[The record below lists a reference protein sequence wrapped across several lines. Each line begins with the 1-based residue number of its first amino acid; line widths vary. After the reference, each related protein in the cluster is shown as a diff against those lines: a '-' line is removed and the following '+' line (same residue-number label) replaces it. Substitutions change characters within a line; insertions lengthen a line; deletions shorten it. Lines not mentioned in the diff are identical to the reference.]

1 MRNPFQTHFH
11 FTRQLTI
18 FRSAN
23 LLFPQENQ
31 ETHELM
37 FACKT
42 CQYSEKA
49 TSACVY
55 RNNLDTSIGE
65 TAGVTTD
72 VGSDPTVGLPDFC
85 TLCGQPMSCV
95 YCENVLGEAKP
106 QDTKNTSNTK
116 PNEWKF
122 EELSEWAADDGDEE
136 NELGER
142 KVS

>member
-1 MRNPFQTHFH
+1 
-11 FTRQLTI
+11 
-18 FRSAN
+18 
-23 LLFPQENQ
+23 
-31 ETHELM
+31 M

-85 TLCGQPMSCV
+85 TLCGQPISCV
-95 YCENVLGEAKP
+95 HCENVLGEAKP
-106 QDTKNTSNTK
+106 QEGHDACNTK
-116 PNEWKF
+116 SNELNF
-122 EELSEWAADDGDEE
+122 EEFSEWAADDGDEE

-142 KVS
+142 KAS